1 MLDYETK
8 YFARIDKQ
16 ERNNSYNRRNT
27 VPVTKHKSKKSKE
40 MERMRKRDIRHNN
53 IHEKMTDKK
62 FQLKSMRQWAFW
74 EDYIDRTDRFD
85 SAFDEVVL
93 EDNVDVEHIGEFI
106 SASLKAIE
114 RV

>member
-27 VPVTKHKSKKSKE
+27 VQVEKHKSKKSKE
-40 MERMRKRDIRHNN
+40 MDRMRKRDIRHDN

-62 FQLKSMRQWAFW
+62 CRLKSMRQWAFW
-74 EDYIDRTDRFD
+74 EDYIDRTNRSDI
-85 SAFDEVVL
+85 AFDEVVK
-93 EDNVDVEHIGEFI
+93 EDNVVVEHIGEFI
-106 SASLKAIE
+106 SSSLKAIE